1 MKLLSYRS
9 HLSYRSCLNLNE
21 LFRKMFPGSQVAKSF
36 QLSKTK
42 CDYYVVFGL
51 IPYFKELLVKDVQL
65 SQFYSLSFDERL
77 NNNLQEEQVD
87 ISIRFWDDIAGE
99 AVTRHFGSRFFKRPN
114 SDNIL
119 EELLKA
125 TTNLSTKSLSMLS
138 MDGPNTNWS
147 VHEKLKNIRKLG
159 SSPVV

>member
-1 MKLLSYRS
+1 MK
-9 HLSYRSCLNLNE
+9 N
-21 LFRKMFPGSQVAKSF
+21 
-36 QLSKTK
+36 
-42 CDYYVVFGL
+42 
-51 IPYFKELLVKDVQL
+51 VQL

-77 NNNLQEEQVD
+77 NNNLQEEQMD

-114 SDNIL
+114 ADNIL

-125 TTNLSTKSLSMLS
+125 TTNLPTKSLSMLS

-147 VHEKLKNIRKLG
+147 VHEKLKNIRSRVLLWTSCHPGAFQSGVKTTG
-159 SSPVV
+159 